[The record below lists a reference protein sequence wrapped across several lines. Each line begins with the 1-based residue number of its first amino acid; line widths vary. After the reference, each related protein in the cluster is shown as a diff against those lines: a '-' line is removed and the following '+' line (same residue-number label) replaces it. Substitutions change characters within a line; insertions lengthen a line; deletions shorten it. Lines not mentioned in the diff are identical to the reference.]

1 MSNITFDVNR
11 YFAELEKAPKLN
23 QLVGGSDGRAVGEA
37 SLNLLAANGL
47 PLNKPA
53 VICDFGCGVGR
64 GTAAV
69 TAAVDPGSTVL
80 GIDILPD
87 LVEFCERN
95 IGDFAPNTDFR
106 LLKVSNQHYEHAAKR
121 HKGASA
127 KPQSRK
133 KILTTYR
140 SRVDF
145 LWAFSVLTHL
155 DREGV
160 AETLKFI
167 RRLLAEDGRALITI
181 FSLDSDA
188 QRCIDNGTTAYG
200 LAGGFW
206 EDGMFHADPNDR
218 GAFVGFNPDY
228 FLDCLSEAKLIPLDF
243 IYGTWRDG
251 KRSSSSFQDAVLVG
265 RS

>member
-1 MSNITFDVNR
+1 MSSIPFDVNR
-11 YFAELEKAPKLN
+11 YFAELEKAPELN
-23 QLVGGSDGRAVGEA
+23 QLVESSDGRAVGAA
-37 SLNLLAANGL
+37 SLTLLAANGL
-47 PLNKPA
+47 PLTKPA
-53 VICDFGCGVGR
+53 VICDLGCGVGR
-64 GTAAV
+64 GTAPV
-69 TAAVDPGSTVL
+69 TAAVDGGSTVL

-95 IGDFAPNTDFR
+95 TGNFAPNTDFR
-106 LLKVSNQHYEHAAKR
+106 LLKGSNQHYEHAAKR
-121 HKGASA
+121 RKGSSA

-133 KILTTYR
+133 KILATYR

-145 LWAFSVLTHL
+145 LCAFSVLTYL

-160 AETLKFI
+160 AETLTFI
-167 RRLLAEDGRALITI
+167 RRLLAEDWRALLTV

-188 QRCIDNGTTAYG
+188 QRWIDNGTTAYD

-206 EDGMFHADPNDR
+206 EDGMFHADADDR
-218 GAFVGFNPDY
+218 GAFVECNPDY

-251 KRSSSSFQDAVLVG
+251 KRSSSSFQDAALVG
-265 RS
+265 VA